1 MLSDSTNP
9 RVMADNI
16 KKLHAGNLGT
26 EEKVS
31 ALQIFDDAETDTG
44 KVWIDGKPIYR
55 KVINA
60 ELPNSTTKTINHGIA
75 NLGDLVF
82 FNAYSKYAEGTNRR
96 KLGDAGSGAI
106 SLAVSN
112 TDIIIV
118 TNQNLSGIYADFI
131 LEYTKADPT
140 P

>member
-1 MLSDSTNP
+1 MTDSTNP

-44 KVWIDGKPIYR
+44 KVWVDGKPIYR

-60 ELPNSTTKTINHGIA
+60 ELPNSTTKTINHGIT

-82 FNAYSKYAEGTNRR
+82 FNAYSKYTEGTNRR
-96 KLGDAGSGAI
+96 KLGDAGSGTS
-106 SLAVSN
+106 SLTVSN
-112 TDIIIV
+112 TEIIIV